1 MVTNTAE
8 RSPRTIRKATELGN
22 AEVLD
27 HVTWLP
33 TSPGDGVAPSSRWPS
48 RDGPRLEYP
57 AMEPASI

>member
-8 RSPRTIRKATELGN
+8 RSPRTMREAIELDN

-27 HVTWLP
+27 HVTRLRTP
-33 TSPGDGVAPSSRWPS
+33 PSDGATLSSRSPS

-57 AMEPASI
+57 AMEPASN